1 MGKIIRKIGDAF
13 YITNEKNTKGKNKG
27 YIKIEPSKFVK
38 RTMTI
43 RKFIADWAEKIQC
56 SPVGQRLDTTPGPEK
71 REGIIRSILCG
82 IDIGEITIVENGKDE
97 ISFIEGFKYDS
108 LDGGHRKRYII
119 GFEDN
124 QFTVDGVKLRQFSDD
139 ERKQFLDYEITLVV
153 YEPMD
158 VFTKGYIFRTK
169 NKTTDV
175 NHQEMLNSHGDV
187 PIANLIRETVR
198 TVIGVDNT
206 HHELFEQSGV
216 RKKDKLPD
224 SRYLVFNNLRLKIDE
239 LNARIVFRLTQDNYL
254 GASSDSDLENMYL
267 EQYKDED
274 IKSYENK
281 LKEHY
286 DFLLKCSVA
295 KVQVLGKGKNRTLT
309 MNDFKLLSW
318 LRFYM
323 LDEHG
328 SFKVDDCEEFMR
340 AYVSAF
346 VKLTNKN
353 GIYGKKYITDY
364 KLSFDKTADRMV
376 TDAFIGYLG
385 APDHA
390 GKIKQSVLW
399 LLDEFDY
406 KKFITIT
413 DKKRG
418 YSERERTQKLV
429 EQNFKCYVTG
439 KTITLANSHAAH
451 LKAHGKGNKSTYDNF
466 VMVEAIHNT
475 DMGSIDLEDY
485 KKLLVKNNLISKGES
500 CINNS
505 VNA

>member
-1 MGKIIRKIGDAF
+1 MGKIIRKVGDSF
-13 YITNEKNTKGKNKG
+13 YITNEKNKKGKNKG
-27 YIKIEPSKFVK
+27 YIKIEPSKFQK
-38 RTMTI
+38 YTMTI
-43 RKFIADWAEKIQC
+43 KEFIDDWSYKIQC

-82 IDIGEITIVENGKDE
+82 IDIGEITIVENGEGE

-124 QFTVDGVKLRQFSDD
+124 QFTVDDVKFRQFSD
-139 ERKQFLDYEITLVV
+139 EEKKQFLDYEITLVV

-158 VFTKGYIFRTK
+158 VYTKGYIFRTK

-198 TVIGVDNT
+198 TVTGVNNT

-239 LNARIVFRLTQDNYL
+239 LNARTVFRLTQDNYL

-267 EQYKDED
+267 EQHEDKD

-286 DFLLKCSVA
+286 NFLLKCSVA
-295 KVQVLGKGKNRTLT
+295 KVKVLGKGKNRTLT

-318 LRFYM
+318 LRFYL
-323 LDEHG
+323 LDEHV
-328 SFKVDDCEEFMR
+328 SFKVDDYEGFMR

-346 VKLTNKN
+346 VKLTDKE

-364 KLSFDKTADRMV
+364 KLSFDKTADRHV
-376 TDAFIGYLG
+376 SDAFVGYLG
-385 APDHA
+385 VPDHA
-390 GKIKQSVLW
+390 GKIKQSLLW

-406 KKFITIT
+406 KQFITIT
-413 DKKRG
+413 DKKRV
-418 YSERERTQKLV
+418 YSEREKTKKLV

-439 KTITLANSHAAH
+439 KTITLENSHAAH

-485 KKLLVKNNLISKGES
+485 KKLLIENNLISTEKN
-500 CINNS
+500 CINS
-505 VNA
+505 RVNA

>member
-1 MGKIIRKIGDAF
+1 MGKIIRKVGDSF
-13 YITNEKNTKGKNKG
+13 YITNEKNKKGKNKG
-27 YIKIEPSKFVK
+27 YIKIEPSKFQK
-38 RTMTI
+38 YTMTI
-43 RKFIADWAEKIQC
+43 KEFIDDWSYKIQC

-82 IDIGEITIVENGKDE
+82 IDIGEITIVENGEGE

-124 QFTVDGVKLRQFSDD
+124 QFTVDDVKFRQFSD
-139 ERKQFLDYEITLVV
+139 EEKKQFLDYEITLVV

-158 VFTKGYIFRTK
+158 VYTKGYIFRTK

-198 TVIGVDNT
+198 TVTGVNNT

-239 LNARIVFRLTQDNYL
+239 LNARTVFRLTQDNYL

-267 EQYKDED
+267 EQHEDKD

-286 DFLLKCSVA
+286 NFLLKCSVA
-295 KVQVLGKGKNRTLT
+295 KVKVLGKGKNRTLT

-318 LRFYM
+318 LRFYL
-323 LDEHG
+323 LDEHV
-328 SFKVDDCEEFMR
+328 SFKVDEDDYEGFMR

-346 VKLTNKN
+346 VKLTDKE

-364 KLSFDKTADRMV
+364 KLSFDKTADRHV
-376 TDAFIGYLG
+376 SDAFVGYLG
-385 APDHA
+385 VPDHA
-390 GKIKQSVLW
+390 GKIKQSLLW

-406 KKFITIT
+406 KQFITIT
-413 DKKRG
+413 DKKRV
-418 YSERERTQKLV
+418 YSEREKTKKLV

-439 KTITLANSHAAH
+439 KTITLENSHAAH

-466 VMVEAIHNT
+466 VMVEAI
-475 DMGSIDLEDY
+475 
-485 KKLLVKNNLISKGES
+485 
-500 CINNS
+500 CINS
-505 VNA
+505 RVNA